1 MGENS
6 EIISKNYL
14 SLYGNGYITWAV
26 SNFGGYSEANALV
39 FSQQQAASHGWSGYG
54 DPQYVPHV
62 MRYYQYRGGGMV
74 EGGLLVQVAKSQ
86 LGNQGGQPYWS
97 WYGFESRQ
105 PWCACFVSWCADQ
118 CGYLEAGLV
127 PKFSAC
133 EEGIRW
139 FTERGQYHPRDHVP
153 EPGDLVFFD
162 WGSDG
167 SYDHVGIV
175 EYVEAGMVHTIEGN
189 TSDSCAERS
198 YPLGDSRI
206 CGFGSVGQL

>member
-1 MGENS
+1 M
-6 EIISKNYL
+6 
-14 SLYGNGYITWAV
+14 A
-26 SNFGGYSEANALV
+26 
-39 FSQQQAASHGWSGYG
+39 
-54 DPQYVPHV
+54 
-62 MRYYQYRGGGMV
+62 

-175 EYVEAGMVHTIEGN
+175 EYVEAGWCTPLKGTQATAVQSVRIPLETAVSAVSEVWG
-189 TSDSCAERS
+189 S
-198 YPLGDSRI
+198 YK
-206 CGFGSVGQL
+206 

>member
-62 MRYYQYRGGGMV
+62 MRYYQYRGGGMA

-97 WYGFESRQ
+97 WYG
-105 PWCACFVSWCADQ
+105 
-118 CGYLEAGLV
+118 
-127 PKFSAC
+127 
-133 EEGIRW
+133 
-139 FTERGQYHPRDHVP
+139 TEK
-153 EPGDLVFFD
+153 
-162 WGSDG
+162 
-167 SYDHVGIV
+167 
-175 EYVEAGMVHTIEGN
+175 
-189 TSDSCAERS
+189 
-198 YPLGDSRI
+198 
-206 CGFGSVGQL
+206 